1 MLRLTFFFNLDWV
14 SKTSLRRLR
23 KQEKKSPL
31 DFQLGMVPGFVT
43 VLISPWV
50 TLVPSKCQTFPFWMP
65 EEKLLFNNGTLKVMR
80 KPYNC
85 VQLNITHNSLGFH
98 SRACPIWVCKKDG
111 EGMLKHIFLDP
122 SSGAFCSLV
131 LVWGLWFCISNKLL
145 SDSEA
150 VGPRT
155 TFCVVLV

>member
-1 MLRLTFFFNLDWV
+1 MFFSWLCHTSSIILTH
-14 SKTSLRRLR
+14 
-23 KQEKKSPL
+23 
-31 DFQLGMVPGFVT
+31 VPWISVYKLESSSSSFGVYY
-43 VLISPWV
+43 ISPWV

-85 VQLNITHNSLGFH
+85 VQLNITHNGLGFH
-98 SRACPIWVCKKDG
+98 SRACPTWVCKNDR

-122 SSGAFCSLV
+122 SSRAFCSLV

-150 VGPRT
+150 IGPRT
-155 TFCVVLV
+155 TFYVVLV